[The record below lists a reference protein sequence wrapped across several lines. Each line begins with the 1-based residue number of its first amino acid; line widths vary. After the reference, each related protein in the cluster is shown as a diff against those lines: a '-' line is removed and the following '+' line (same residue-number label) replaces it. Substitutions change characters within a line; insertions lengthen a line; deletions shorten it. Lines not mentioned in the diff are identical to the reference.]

1 MINHSSNTSYFSYLE
16 SHQLISNFK
25 DCMVIIIINDNDTLS
40 SFVGFEVTCMHATR
54 ESPLEKKMSQF
65 SQEEKK
71 RLTHDRQ
78 YNFIILI
85 KGIFKLLPEA
95 TSCKEIYDKDM

>member
-25 DCMVIIIINDNDTLS
+25 DWMEIIIINDNDIS

-54 ESPLEKKMSQF
+54 ESPLEKKMFQF

-71 RLTHDRQ
+71 D
-78 YNFIILI
+78 
-85 KGIFKLLPEA
+85 
-95 TSCKEIYDKDM
+95 

>member
-1 MINHSSNTSYFSYLE
+1 MINHSSNT
-16 SHQLISNFK
+16 N
-25 DCMVIIIINDNDTLS
+25 
-40 SFVGFEVTCMHATR
+40 FVGFEVTCIHATR

-85 KGIFKLLPEA
+85 KVIFKLLPEA